1 MGACRGQRPKLAGMA
16 DVTLY
21 HNQNC
26 STSRAAKEAVVD
38 AGTEVEIVQYLKNPL
53 DEAALRELLGKLE
66 DPATDL
72 VRRDG
77 HFKELGLTD
86 ADVATE
92 DQVVEVLTAHPK
104 LMQRPVLVKG
114 KRAIIG
120 RPKDRVPAFLAS

>member
-1 MGACRGQRPKLAGMA
+1 MA

-21 HNQNC
+21 HNPNC
-26 STSRAAKEAVVD
+26 STSRAAKD
-38 AGTEVEIVQYLKNPL
+38 AAAEVGTEVQIVQYLKQPL
-53 DEAALRELLGKLE
+53 DEPALRELLGKLE

-86 ADVATE
+86 ADVATT
-92 DQVVEVLTAHPK
+92 DQVVAVLAAHPK

-114 KRAIIG
+114 ERAIIG
-120 RPKDRVPAFLAS
+120 RPKDRVAGFLAD